1 MKVLVT
7 GANGQ
12 LGYELQK
19 TCPAD
24 IQLIATD
31 FDTLDITQFDQID
44 AAFEQ
49 HQPNVV
55 INAAAYTA
63 VDKAESEPVL
73 ADLINH
79 EAVRMLAK
87 VATRQGVRMIQIS
100 TDFVFDGHKSTP
112 YTPYDTPIPTSVYGR
127 TKYAGEYMLR
137 THQPYGLII
146 RTSWLYS
153 THGYNFVKTMLD
165 LMATK
170 PSLNIIADQIG
181 TPTWARTLANT
192 VWAAISTPVSGT
204 LHCSDNG
211 VATWY
216 DFAVAIQEEALQL
229 GLLENKIPLTPIPS
243 SAYPTAATRP
253 HYSVMDKSDTEQHL
267 GYALPHWRES
277 LRQMLQEL
285 KEGTTQ

>member
-12 LGYELQK
+12 LGYELQR

-31 FDTLDITQFDQID
+31 FDTLDVTQFEQID
-44 AAFEQ
+44 AFFEE
-49 HQPNVV
+49 HKPDVV

-79 EAVRMLAK
+79 QAVRMIAK
-87 VATRQGVRMIQIS
+87 VATRLGVRMIQIS
-100 TDFVFDGHKSTP
+100 TDFVFDGTKSTP
-112 YTPYDTPIPTSVYGR
+112 YTPYDHPAPSSVYGR

-153 THGYNFVKTMLD
+153 SHGYNFVKTMLD
-165 LMATK
+165 LMASRE
-170 PSLNIIADQIG
+170 SLNIVADQVG
-181 TPTWARTLANT
+181 TPTWGKTLATTIWST
-192 VWAAISTPVSGT
+192 VQAPISGT

-211 VATWY
+211 VASWY
-216 DFAVAIQEEALQL
+216 DFAVAIQEEALSL
-229 GLLENKIPLTPIPS
+229 GLLENKIPLHPIPS
-243 SAYPTAATRP
+243 SAYPTPAARP
-253 HYSVMDKSDTEQHL
+253 HYSVMEKSDTEKHL
-267 GYALPHWRES
+267 GYSLPHWRES
-277 LRQMLQEL
+277 LRAMLTEL
-285 KEGTTQ
+285 KEGTA